1 MNTTTAAF
9 AGVGQPLYKVTGQD
23 DQDQQ
28 VWVCYTFAQS
38 RKEAYLDVM
47 GVQDRSATFDADRIA
62 DRIEINTEA
71 ILKLRSHKLLLRA
84 AFDLIDIK
92 SAVYC
97 TRPALFDSRVR
108 LTCTDEDSLI
118 RHEVEFDIDR
128 ITIKRSDLDRN
139 LPISKY
145 LKAALDALE
154 LVKYHITTDYLSP
167 KSKPTI

>member
-1 MNTTTAAF
+1 MNTTTPPLT
-9 AGVGQPLYKVTGQD
+9 GQPLYKVTGQD
-23 DQDQQ
+23 DQGKQ

-38 RKEAYLDVM
+38 RKEACLDVQHQ
-47 GVQDRSATFDADRIA
+47 QDKSATWDAERIA
-62 DRIEINTEA
+62 ESIEINTEA
-71 ILKLRSHKLLLRA
+71 ILKLRSYKLLLRA
-84 AFDLIDIK
+84 AFDLIDLN
-92 SAVYC
+92 AGVYA

-108 LTCTDEDSLI
+108 LVCTDQDIL
-118 RHEVEFDIDR
+118 RLEVEFDTHS

-167 KSKPTI
+167 ETKPTI